1 MAQTQGSIDVVQ
13 REIDAQAVA
22 HKRSS
27 TWEVKEMEP
36 ISEEE
41 EYDPSLLHACP
52 MSREVGGLAMTLY
65 V

>member
-1 MAQTQGSIDVVQ
+1 MSQTQGSIDVVQ

-41 EYDPSLLHACP
+41 EYDPKSVLHQMP
-52 MSREVGGLAMTLY
+52 RDIGGLAMTSC